1 MKIASMA
8 EELEDMY
15 EMFDELATQL
25 DLKMFQIFKHQI
37 QRKQENIK
45 IDLETS
51 HLKVKTRLLQETL
64 ENKNKDLESLD
75 SFKHNNEQL
84 LKLLERYDEKVIE
97 MQTEID
103 VRDLRIKDFEE
114 RGGSH
119 RTVNLGN
126 IVNLTHL

>member
-15 EMFDELATQL
+15 QMFDELATQL
-25 DLKMFQIFKHQI
+25 DHKMFQIFKHQI

-103 VRDLRIKDFEE
+103 VRDLRIKEFEE

-126 IVNLTHL
+126 IINLTHL

>member
-25 DLKMFQIFKHQI
+25 DHKMFQIFKHQI

-103 VRDLRIKDFEE
+103 VRDLRIKEFEE